1 MWSTSIFA
9 EFFVIWMCVISQ
21 SFLFSSLEERKDTVY
36 CKQSLKEEHF
46 LNVPSHLAKLQNLQA
61 GADFSFDRT
70 LYRIIVNVVSIM
82 FWLDIFL
89 DET

>member
-21 SFLFSSLEERKDTVY
+21 SFLFSSLEGRKDTVY

-46 LNVPSHLAKLQNLQA
+46 LNVPSHLAKLQA